1 MSQYRN
7 RTRSFSSANARRSQN
22 HSSPRRGNQSKHG
35 QYIDPAKFIK
45 AAEPTPVNDFKPT
58 HQFSD
63 FSVAKLIKDNLAIN
77 GYQVPTPIQDQT
89 IPEALAGKD
98 VIGIADTGTGKTA
111 AFAIP
116 VLSRLIEERGSKA
129 LVIAPTRELAQQ
141 IEEECR
147 VIAKGSDLYSAI
159 LIGGTSMGPQLRDLR
174 HNPNLVIGTPGRIR
188 DHLER
193 RSLNL
198 SNFNIVI
205 LDEVDR
211 MLDMGFVNDVRS
223 VLSKLADKRQ
233 SFFFSATLDTRVHDL
248 IKTFSNDPVMISIKT
263 GDTCGNVHQ
272 DVIRFSTTNDKI
284 EKLHDLLIQNDVKKA
299 LVFDET
305 KHGVERLN
313 KELIIRGF
321 KADAIHGN
329 KSQGQRQ
336 RALDRFKKSEINVLV
351 ATDVAARG
359 IDVRDITHVINY
371 SIPKTFGDY
380 THRIGRTGRAGKIGR
395 AFTFVAH

>member
-1 MSQYRN
+1 MSQFRN
-7 RTRSFSSANARRSQN
+7 RTRSFSSANARRSQS
-22 HSSPRRGNQSKHG
+22 HSSPRRGNQSRHG

-45 AAEPTPVNDFKPT
+45 AAQPIAVDDFKPVN
-58 HQFSD
+58 QFSD
-63 FSVAKLIKDNLAIN
+63 FNVAALIKENLQLN
-77 GYQVPTPIQDQT
+77 GYQSPTPIQDKT
-89 IPEALAGKD
+89 IPEALNGKD
-98 VIGIADTGTGKTA
+98 IIGIADTGTGKTA

-116 VLSRLIEERGSKA
+116 ILNRIIAQQGSKA

-147 VIAKGSDLYSAI
+147 VIAKGSNIYSAL

-188 DHLER
+188 DHIER

-198 SNFNIVI
+198 SGFNIVV

-223 VLSKLADKRQ
+223 VLGQLAGNRQ
-233 SFFFSATLDTRVHDL
+233 SLFFSATLDNRVHDL
-248 IKTFSNDPVMISIKT
+248 IKSFSNDPVMISIKT

-284 EKLHDLLIQNDVKKA
+284 EKLHDLLIQGDVKKT

-313 KELIIRGF
+313 KELLIRGF

-359 IDVRDITHVINY
+359 IDVSDITHVVNY
-371 SIPKTFGDY
+371 SIPHTFGDY
-380 THRIGRTGRAGKIGR
+380 THRIGRTGRAGKVGK
-395 AFTFVAH
+395 ALTFIAH